1 MSCNNDAA
9 YEDMFKLGTKEAIV
23 FAATA
28 YILRNRKLC
37 ADFQNTFGISVK
49 KAQQNEL
56 SEEQQKW
63 LWRTVNKVLEG
74 CKIDIEDC

>member
-1 MSCNNDAA
+1 MGCSNDTA
-9 YEDMFKLGTKEAIV
+9 YEDVFKLGTKEAIA

-28 YILRNRKLC
+28 YIMRNRKLC

-49 KAQQNEL
+49 KAQQDEL

-63 LWRTVNKVLEG
+63 LWGTVNKVLES
-74 CKIDIEDC
+74 CKIAIGDC

>member
-1 MSCNNDAA
+1 MGCNNDAA

>member
-1 MSCNNDAA
+1 MGCSNDVA
-9 YEDMFKLGTKEAIV
+9 YEDAFKLGTKEAIV

-56 SEEQQKW
+56 SEAQQKW
-63 LWRTVNKVLEG
+63 LWRTVNKVLES
-74 CKIDIEDC
+74 CKIDIEGC